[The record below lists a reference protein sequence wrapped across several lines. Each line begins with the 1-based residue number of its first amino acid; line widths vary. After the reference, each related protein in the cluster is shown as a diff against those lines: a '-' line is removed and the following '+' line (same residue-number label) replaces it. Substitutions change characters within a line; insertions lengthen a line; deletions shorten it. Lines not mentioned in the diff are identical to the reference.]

1 MSDIPPTETPNEQPP
16 ELGPWSEPAHVRRPW
31 WFWLAS
37 GFGACVLFASLLFVV
52 MYYAYAP
59 ELPQGVDLNA
69 INKTPSITLTDAAGK
84 VFASRG
90 AAFGFRV
97 AVSEMPKYL
106 PESFLIMEDRRFY
119 SHWGVDV
126 RGLVRALTI
135 NMTSGEVVQG
145 GSTITQQLAKNTF
158 LKPER
163 TWSRKLEEVF
173 LAFWLERHFSK
184 EDILTLYL
192 NRIYLGAGAYGVDA
206 AAREYFGKSAR
217 NVSIAE
223 AAMLAALTRAPS
235 RYSPEADLAVAQAR
249 ASTVV
254 DLLLGDGKITQ
265 EEATN
270 AKAHPAKPVLH
281 EGTESANYFA
291 DFVMDQLGKLN
302 VPLDKDLIVRT
313 TIDTKLQTIAQ
324 KNLTS
329 VLNKEGAARGVSQGA
344 LVAMEPDGAVRS
356 LVGGKDYNASNFNRA
371 YQARRQPGSSFK
383 PFVYLA
389 ALESG
394 LTPDTERDDA
404 PYENRGWSPENYDG
418 NYLGPITL
426 RDALARSVNTV
437 AVRVA
442 DEVGRTA
449 IIRVAQRLGISSPLE
464 PNRSLPLGTSEVT
477 LYEMVRSF
485 AAFANNGNK
494 TEPYVILDV
503 RTTDGTTL
511 YEHKALP
518 PTPVIAPEQLAQMNQ
533 MMFEVTQTGTG
544 KRADLSPRPAGA
556 KTGTSQDWRDA
567 WFIGYTAD
575 LVTGVWVGNDDNT
588 SMSKVV
594 GGSIPATIW
603 KAYMLAAHKDL
614 PVRTLPGIDMFGQPG
629 EDLANAQANAQG
641 EDMPWVE
648 RGDTYSDRRPHDR
661 GVLENFLD
669 SIFGGDEP
677 RHAPPP
683 PSPRYQPRSDAA
695 PAHSGESRETPSAST
710 SSRRPMVITVPA
722 SSSTGRAA
730 HEPSASPND
739 ANGPYRQPQP
749 DAGAGSP
756 F

>member
-1 MSDIPPTETPNEQPP
+1 MSDLPPNDPPPNEPPPRQPPTNEPHA
-16 ELGPWSEPAHVRRPW
+16 WSEPAHVRRPW
-31 WFWLAS
+31 WCWLAS
-37 GFGACVLFASLLFVV
+37 GFGACVLFASLLFVI

-59 ELPQGVDLNA
+59 ELPAGVDLNA
-69 INKTPSITLTDAAGK
+69 INKTPSITLTDASGK

-97 AVSEMPKYL
+97 AVDEMPEYL
-106 PESFLIMEDRRFY
+106 PQAFLIMGDRRFY
-119 SHWGVDV
+119 SHWGVDL
-126 RGLVRALTI
+126 RGLVRALTV

-173 LAFWLERHFSK
+173 LSFWLERHFSK
-184 EDILTLYL
+184 KDILTLYL

-217 NVSIAE
+217 NVNLSE

-249 ASTVV
+249 AATVIN
-254 DLLLGDGKITQ
+254 LLLSDGKISQ
-265 EEATN
+265 EDADK

-389 ALESG
+389 ALEYG
-394 LTPDTERDDA
+394 MTPDSVRDDA
-404 PYENRGWSPENYDG
+404 PYENKGWSPENYDG
-418 NYLGPITL
+418 NYLGSITL

-449 IIRVAQRLGISSPLE
+449 VIRVAQRLGSW
-464 PNRSLPLGTSEVT
+464 
-477 LYEMVRSF
+477 
-485 AAFANNGNK
+485 
-494 TEPYVILDV
+494 
-503 RTTDGTTL
+503 
-511 YEHKALP
+511 
-518 PTPVIAPEQLAQMNQ
+518 
-533 MMFEVTQTGTG
+533 
-544 KRADLSPRPAGA
+544 
-556 KTGTSQDWRDA
+556 TSQ
-567 WFIGYTAD
+567 
-575 LVTGVWVGNDDNT
+575 L
-588 SMSKVV
+588 
-594 GGSIPATIW
+594 
-603 KAYMLAAHKDL
+603 
-614 PVRTLPGIDMFGQPG
+614 
-629 EDLANAQANAQG
+629 
-641 EDMPWVE
+641 
-648 RGDTYSDRRPHDR
+648 
-661 GVLENFLD
+661 
-669 SIFGGDEP
+669 
-677 RHAPPP
+677 
-683 PSPRYQPRSDAA
+683 
-695 PAHSGESRETPSAST
+695 
-710 SSRRPMVITVPA
+710 
-722 SSSTGRAA
+722 
-730 HEPSASPND
+730 
-739 ANGPYRQPQP
+739 P
-749 DAGAGSP
+749 DATVFFSLGIVP
-756 F
+756 